1 MEFEAFLETF
11 KDHAIG
17 YGPHFQI
24 PNEVYFKM
32 LKKCKDKRVVCTI
45 NRTITIHSAL
55 LQKSGLYFILLNQP
69 LVKKQKWVFG
79 DTLIIHLVPDDSTYG
94 MPISEEF
101 QEVLASDPEGS
112 DWFHQLT
119 PGKQRSLLHVINK
132 IKSSQLK
139 IQRSFVILEHLKRQQ
154 GKLDYQILNQDIKA
168 FNEKMSF

>member
-1 MEFEAFLETF
+1 M
-11 KDHAIG
+11 
-17 YGPHFQI
+17 
-24 PNEVYFKM
+24 
-32 LKKCKDKRVVCTI
+32 
-45 NRTITIHSAL
+45 

-132 IKSSQLK
+132 IKSSELK
-139 IQRSFVILEHLKRQQ
+139 IERSFVIMEHLKRQQ

-168 FNEKMSF
+168 FNGKMSF